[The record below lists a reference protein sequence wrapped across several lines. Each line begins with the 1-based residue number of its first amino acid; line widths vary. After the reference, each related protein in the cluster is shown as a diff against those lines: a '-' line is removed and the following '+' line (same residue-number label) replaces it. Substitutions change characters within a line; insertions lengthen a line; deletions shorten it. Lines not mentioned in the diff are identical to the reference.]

1 VEKKWA
7 APTTRPTI
15 RGTTYMVSAGHY
27 AATLVASRILDAGG
41 NAIDAGV
48 AAGMCLN
55 IVQPDMTN
63 LGGVAPILISHA
75 KTGRVSTLSGLGAW
89 PKRASIEYF
98 IENHGGRIPPGIMRT
113 VVPAAI
119 GAWLTA
125 LEKYGTKTF
134 AEVAAPVIELARN
147 GFQVTTVMNDSLN
160 DPTALKAIREWPSTA
175 KIYLDPDGRP
185 LDVGTLQKQEDT
197 ARFLERLAA
206 AEKGADSREAGIRAA
221 YDLFYKGEI
230 AQQIAGFAQS
240 LGGWMTVKD
249 LASFEVEEEEALKVE
264 YRGYEIYG
272 CGPWCQGPLIL
283 QTMNILEGYD
293 FSTIEHGSAEF
304 YHLVLEALKAAFADR
319 DRYYGD
325 PRFVDVP
332 IAGLLSKEYAATWRD
347 RISLNKAS
355 AGMPAPGNAWDFDP
369 NPDPGT
375 SWTFPTPEP
384 GWDEPD
390 TSYVCVVDSEG
401 NAFSATPSDGVMGA
415 PIVDGLGIIMSGR
428 GSQSWLDAHHPAA
441 LAPGKRPRLT
451 PNPGLVKKGNEFLMP
466 YGTPGLDVQ
475 PQAMAQFLVGLL
487 DYGLDVQDAI
497 ERPRVAT
504 YSYPGSSDPH
514 PYRPGLV
521 KAESRISPEVID
533 RLTALG
539 HKVELWPEWSGIAG
553 SLSAAVRDRTTGT
566 LAGGADPR
574 RVAYALGW

>member
-1 VEKKWA
+1 METMWA
-7 APTTRPTI
+7 PPTTRPTI
-15 RGTTYMVSAGHY
+15 RGTNYMVSAGHY
-27 AATLVASRILDAGG
+27 AATLAASRILDAGG

-55 IVQPDMTN
+55 IVQPDLTN
-63 LGGVAPILISHA
+63 LGGVAPILISSA
-75 KTGRVSTLSGLGAW
+75 KTGRVTTLSGLGMW
-89 PKRASIEYF
+89 PKRASVEYF
-98 IENHGGRIPPGIMRT
+98 TENHGGRIPRGIMRT

-134 AEVAAPVIELARN
+134 TEVAAPAVELARN

-160 DPTALKAIREWPSTA
+160 ESGALKAIREWPSTA
-175 KIYLDPDGRP
+175 KIYLDSNGRP
-185 LDVGTLQKQEDT
+185 YEVGTLQKQEDA

-206 AEKGADSREAGIRAA
+206 AERGAVTREVGIRAA

-230 AQQIAGFAQS
+230 AQQIAEFARS
-240 LGGWMTVKD
+240 LGGWMTVED
-249 LASFEVEEEEALKVE
+249 LASFEVEEEDALKVE

-272 CGPWCQGPLIL
+272 CGPWCQGPLVL
-283 QTMNILEGYD
+283 QVMNILEGYD
-293 FSTIEHGSAEF
+293 FSKIEHGSSEF

-332 IAGLLSKEYAATWRD
+332 VAGLLSKEYAASWRD
-347 RISLNKAS
+347 RISTNKAS
-355 AGMPAPGNAWDFDP
+355 PGMPVPGNAWEFDAR
-369 NPDPGT
+369 PDPGS

-390 TSYVCVVDSEG
+390 TSYVCVVDRDG
-401 NAFSATPSDGVMGA
+401 NAFSATPSDGVVGA

-428 GSQSWLDAHHPAA
+428 GGQSWLDPNHPAA

-451 PNPGLVKKGNEFLMP
+451 PNPGLVKKGDEFLMP

-475 PQAMAQFLVGLL
+475 PQAMAQFLVGML
-487 DYGLDVQDAI
+487 DYGFDIQDAI

-521 KAESRISPEVID
+521 KAESRIPPEVID
-533 RLTALG
+533 RLRTLG
-539 HKVELWPEWSGIAG
+539 HKVEPWPEWSGIAG
-553 SLSAAVRDRTTGT
+553 SLSAVACDRTAGT

-574 RVAYALGW
+574 RVAYAIGW